1 MTAGRIYCFAT
12 EVRTFGKLKLYKP
25 KSHTMNIKPENHKE
39 LEYLSPSLEEM
50 EVRLDHSVATSL
62 AGNGI
67 EDLYYDPIEDWN

>member
-1 MTAGRIYCFAT
+1 MNAKSDNLK
-12 EVRTFGKLKLYKP
+12 EV
-25 KSHTMNIKPENHKE
+25 N
-39 LEYLSPSLEEM
+39 YLSPSLEEM

>member
-1 MTAGRIYCFAT
+1 
-12 EVRTFGKLKLYKP
+12 
-25 KSHTMNIKPENHKE
+25 MNIKPENHKE